1 MEDTLV
7 EVFTVNLRDN
17 VGVTCLEFSIHM
29 IDGMI
34 NGSTAEQA
42 PPRSASTLFF

>member
-17 VGVTCLEFSIHM
+17 VAVTCLEFSIH
-29 IDGMI
+29 
-34 NGSTAEQA
+34 
-42 PPRSASTLFF
+42 RH